1 MKKVASAGLSIL
13 VATGVAGIGGNEVQA
28 AEQAQPK
35 TPENSSTE
43 QPTVKATQTTEQ
55 AITEK
60 QQQVTEKQ
68 VIVDQKQQVA
78 DTAKKKKTPLINL
91 LKTNKQWSI
100 KTKTHWIKVNK
111 Q

>member
-1 MKKVASAGLSIL
+1 MGIPFTTKIIGSEENKMKKFASAGLSIL

-55 AITEK
+55 S
-60 QQQVTEKQ
+60 
-68 VIVDQKQQVA
+68 
-78 DTAKKKKTPLINL
+78 L
-91 LKTNKQWSI
+91 LKNSNKWLNNKGLSI
-100 KTKTHWIKVNK
+100 KNNK
-111 Q
+111 SLILRR